1 MTLAVKSGR
10 QHHLTTALVIL
21 GSGLILV
28 HASPGLASV
37 TLPQPGQNLL
47 GIYFDFD
54 YSQNCRTAEPGE
66 YIGCFLVLTNAT
78 AELVG
83 GWECSILIDGAVFS
97 QFFPTGGAVDMGE
110 GEENFIVTL
119 DPPLAVG
126 RPVVLMGIN
135 ILVDDD
141 PVAYHVG
148 ASRPSRLGTPAYQAP
163 GGPALP
169 LNAATGS
176 FDRPL
181 AVINSECVTSQDSN
195 TWGRLKNLYR

>member
-1 MTLAVKSGR
+1 MTLAGESGK
-10 QHHLTTALVIL
+10 QPNLTTVLVIL
-21 GSGLILV
+21 GSGLILA
-28 HASPGLASV
+28 HPCPGLGTV
-37 TLPQPGQNLL
+37 TPPQPGQNIL

-78 AELVG
+78 AALVG
-83 GWECSILIDGAVFS
+83 GWECRVQIAGAVFS
-97 QFFPTGGAVDMGE
+97 QFFPTGGAVDVGE
-110 GEENFIVTL
+110 GEDNFIVTL
-119 DPPLAVG
+119 EPPLVVG

-141 PVAYHVG
+141 PVAYYVT
-148 ASRPSRLGTPAYQAP
+148 ASQPSRLGMPAYQEP
-163 GGPALP
+163 DGPALP

-181 AVINSECVTSQDSN
+181 AVINDECVTSQQST
-195 TWGRLKNLYR
+195 TWGGVKNLYR